1 MVKPEKIAAAG
12 PRDPRERHG
21 APLTLQLQ
29 GCQEASLVAAGPW
42 VFSILSWDCKTSLAN
57 SSPQERD
64 DPSPLELPAVTGPS
78 LGSTAA
84 EGCPART
91 PTAALGHRGK
101 LSTVPCREVAPVPPH
116 LPHPP

>member
-21 APLTLQLQ
+21 ALLTLQLQ
-29 GCQEASLVAAGPW
+29 GCQEASLVAARPW
-42 VFSILSWDCKTSLAN
+42 VFSILSWVCKTSRPTLA
-57 SSPQERD
+57 
-64 DPSPLELPAVTGPS
+64 PSRGMTPALLELPTATGPS

-91 PTAALGHRGK
+91 PAVAPGHRGK
-101 LSTVPCREVAPVPPH
+101 LSTVPCREVAPVPLH
-116 LPHPP
+116 LPRPP